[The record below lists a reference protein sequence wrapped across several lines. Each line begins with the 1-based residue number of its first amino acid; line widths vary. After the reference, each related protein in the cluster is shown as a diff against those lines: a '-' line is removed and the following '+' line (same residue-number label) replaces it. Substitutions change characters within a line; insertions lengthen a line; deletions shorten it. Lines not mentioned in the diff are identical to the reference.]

1 MTRSW
6 RHHDEILIVLGKLLE
21 DGQFFLTHTHTHL
34 CLKTLSSTIQYS
46 SVLHQKI
53 YESLEHSE
61 CTPGTQKSNRDATGA
76 ADMMVIRL
84 LTRMQIMQ
92 DEPSNGRWLECSP
105 KGSCTDWWQQ
115 KWGLAELSHRSLVP
129 IVSSTWEGARTEG
142 EARSCWNCQG
152 LTRQWRVWNAIL
164 CMGFDPMSCY
174 NSPTY

>member
-1 MTRSW
+1 MTRSS

-76 ADMMVIRL
+76 ADVMVIRL
-84 LTRMQIMQ
+84 LTRMQTMQ

-115 KWGLAELSHRSLVP
+115 KWELTELSHRSLVP